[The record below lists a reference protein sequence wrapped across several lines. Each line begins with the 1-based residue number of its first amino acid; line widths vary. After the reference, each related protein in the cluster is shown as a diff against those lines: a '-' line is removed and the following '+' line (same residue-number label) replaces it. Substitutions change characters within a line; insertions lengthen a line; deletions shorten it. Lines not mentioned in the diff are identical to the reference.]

1 MKQNKLILFDLTAT
15 QPIGSNKR
23 HGGGKYGEV
32 VLRQILKRG
41 LPVTC
46 YYDSRMWLNPDIKNL
61 LGGGKTSRS

>member
-1 MKQNKLILFDLTAT
+1 MKQENQILFDLTAT

-46 YYDSRMWLNPDIKNL
+46 YYDSNKWLKVSTQFRAIK
-61 LGGGKTSRS
+61 